1 MHFIYLVF
9 DLHPVGVFHDGA
21 GVAGEE
27 VLGHVV
33 FAQGGELRPAGD
45 PSQAEY
51 GVVPPPLPAVVDRDV
66 VGGQLVLGKDADQQW
81 GTSSGGNYFARI
93 VSRLEDESKST
104 FKLLADQLNELA
116 EGEVFVLRQV
126 VEVQDQLRDHL
137 RVRLGLKYVTLLQKE
152 DLWQQFLSN
161 GFLGH

>member
-1 MHFIYLVF
+1 M
-9 DLHPVGVFHDGA
+9 
-21 GVAGEE
+21 
-27 VLGHVV
+27 
-33 FAQGGELRPAGD
+33 
-45 PSQAEY
+45 
-51 GVVPPPLPAVVDRDV
+51 
-66 VGGQLVLGKDADQQW
+66 
-81 GTSSGGNYFARI
+81 
-93 VSRLEDESKST
+93 SRLEDKSKST

-116 EGEVFVLRQV
+116 ESEIFVLRQV